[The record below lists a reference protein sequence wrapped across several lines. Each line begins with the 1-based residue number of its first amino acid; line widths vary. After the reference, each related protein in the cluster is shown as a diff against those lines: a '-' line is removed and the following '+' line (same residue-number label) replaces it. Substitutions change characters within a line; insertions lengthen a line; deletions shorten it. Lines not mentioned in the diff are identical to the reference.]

1 MVKDVRL
8 WGAALGLLLTATGA
22 CAATLPLKGGTYV
35 LEGTACR
42 EAPFAAQFS
51 YQSGAFSYPH
61 ATQCRSVIVRH
72 SGRTYAVRETCAAE
86 GDGTPARP
94 DTLTTQYRVLSS
106 DRVTL
111 TRAFGADR
119 TPATYRRCPVEV
131 N

>member
-1 MVKDVRL
+1 MIKHIRL
-8 WGAALGLLLTATGA
+8 YGAALGLILSATGA
-22 CAATLPLKGGTYV
+22 AAATLPLNDGTYMR
-35 LEGTACR
+35 EGTACH

-51 YQSGAFSYPH
+51 YSAGAFSYPH
-61 ATQCRSVIVRH
+61 ATQCRSVIARH

-94 DTLTTQYRVLSS
+94 DTLTTQYRVLSA

-111 TRAFGADR
+111 TKAFGADR
-119 TPATYRRCPVEV
+119 TPVTYRRCPVAV